1 MSSGEEETA
10 TALLRVH
17 LLLPSRHSVFHKEI
31 AMLRRFSTISLFAL
45 VVAGCDS
52 TDETGGTTTDG
63 GAAGDAGSAGTAGQP
78 DAGGS
83 GGTGGTGSTEPA
95 ALEVAGFWE
104 SNWGGVTTITE
115 EEWGSSK
122 VHEKDNDEN
131 FVILQSPPDDPYTP
145 DQFAKY
151 VWTEIED
158 GSFWYC
164 TVDFGKETKEEAKNT
179 AKEADDS
186 DPANGGCEGFAWT
199 RLFTAVEVYG
209 EWSSKWSDETIVTA
223 DWNGN
228 AIVEFDNE
236 TNAAIMQSPADDPYT
251 ANQFSKL
258 VWTEIEDGSFWYC
271 TVEFG
276 KDTADEAKNS
286 TNVADDGDLAT
297 AGCGGFPWTQ
307 LSPPIEV
314 TGSWS
319 SPWSDEDISSQS
331 WNGNA
336 VIEYDNA
343 TNVAIT
349 QSPADDP
356 YTANKFSKIVWT
368 EIASDAFWYCTV
380 DFGKDTADEAKNTVN
395 VADDSDPANSGC
407 GGFSWTE
414 LTAK

>member
-1 MSSGEEETA
+1 
-10 TALLRVH
+10 
-17 LLLPSRHSVFHKEI
+17 
-31 AMLRRFSTISLFAL
+31 MLRRFSTVSLFAL

-63 GAAGDAGSAGTAGQP
+63 GAAGDAGSAGSAGEP

-83 GGTGGTGSTEPA
+83 GGSGGAGNTDSG

-104 SNWGGVTTITE
+104 SNWGGVTTITDE
-115 EEWGSSK
+115 AWGSSAVAK
-122 VHEKDNDEN
+122 YDNDEN
-131 FVILQSPPDDPYTP
+131 MVIVQSPPDDLYTP
-145 DQFAKY
+145 DQFAKH
-151 VWTEIED
+151 VWTEIAD

-164 TVDFGKETKEEAKNT
+164 TVDFGKETAEEARNT

-186 DPANGGCEGFAWT
+186 DPANGGCDGFAWT
-199 RLFTAVEVYG
+199 RLFTAIEVYG
-209 EWSSKWSDETIVTA
+209 EWFNKASDETIVTA
-223 DWNGN
+223 DWNGH

-236 TNAAIMQSPADDPYT
+236 TNVAIRQSPADDPDN
-251 ANQFSKL
+251 ANKFSKL
-258 VWTEIEDGSFWYC
+258 VWTEYADGSFWYC

-286 TNVADDGDLAT
+286 TNIADDTDPAAG
-297 AGCGGFPWTQ
+297 GCGGVPWTQ
-307 LSPPIEV
+307 LSSPLEV

-319 SPWSDEDISSQS
+319 SPWSDEDISSRA

-356 YTANKFSKIVWT
+356 YTANKFAKIVWT
-368 EIASDAFWYCTV
+368 EIADGGFWYCTV
-380 DFGKDTADEAKNTVN
+380 DYGKDTADEAKNTAN

-407 GGFSWTE
+407 GDFSWTA